1 MMDDV
6 LTKEQ
11 GRSLLHLA
19 RWTLAGEFGEQ
30 KEDGPVQDAAL
41 DAEYGTFVTLKIAGR
56 LRGCIGNILPSGS
69 VADGVRRNA
78 VYAAFHD
85 SRFSPLT
92 VAELGELEID
102 ISVLSKPHILKYCDG
117 DDLLS
122 KLQPGQDGVIL
133 SLGTA
138 SATFLPQ
145 VWEQLPE
152 PETFL
157 GHLCRKA
164 GLVESAWREL
174 QPRIEI
180 YQVQCFEEVQ
190 R

>member
-6 LTKEQ
+6 LSKEQ

-30 KEDGPVQDAAL
+30 KEECPVLDAAL

-69 VADGVRRNA
+69 VAEGVRRNA
-78 VYAAFHD
+78 VHAAFHD

-92 VAELGELEID
+92 NAELGELEID
-102 ISVLSKPHILKYCDG
+102 ISVLSKPHILEYSDG
-117 DDLLS
+117 DELIA
-122 KLQPGQDGVIL
+122 KLQPGRDGVIL

-145 VWEQLPE
+145 VWEQLPTAE
-152 PETFL
+152 MFL

-164 GLVESAWREL
+164 GLMESAWRES
-174 QPRIEI
+174 QPRIEV
-180 YQVQCFEEVQ
+180 YQVQCFEEEQ